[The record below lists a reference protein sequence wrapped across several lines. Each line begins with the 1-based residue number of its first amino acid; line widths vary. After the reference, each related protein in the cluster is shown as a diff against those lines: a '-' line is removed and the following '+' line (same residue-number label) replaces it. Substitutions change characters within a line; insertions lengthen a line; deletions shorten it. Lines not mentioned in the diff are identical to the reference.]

1 MRGSFALLLLPLGLF
16 ACATGWEANPTRHYA
31 IVINGMNV
39 DQAAIVMSVADEWQT
54 TTEGFITFYGA
65 PSGAFAS
72 GTNVTITINGMPS
85 AQIQHQDGEGVL
97 GYEVAV
103 GEDSTIQLPNDAP
116 FASLLAET
124 ARHELGH
131 ALGLKHTGPGTI
143 MCADIQCAAGSIT
156 CADVQQLATVWGCY
170 EGYANDLAVCSE

>member
-1 MRGSFALLLLPLGLF
+1 VRASFALLAPLGLL

-31 IVINGMNV
+31 IVINDMNV
-39 DQAAIVMSVADEWQT
+39 DQVAIVMNVANEWEVT
-54 TTEGFITFYGA
+54 TGGFITFYGA
-65 PSGAFAS
+65 SAWAS
-72 GTNVTITINGMPS
+72 GMDVTITVNGMPS

-97 GYEVAV
+97 GYELAV

-143 MCADIQCAAGSIT
+143 MCADIQCAAESIT

-170 EGYANDLAVCSE
+170 EGYANDLAVCSQ